1 MMFDAPKAASLLDAM
16 CHKSVLVIGD
26 LMLDRFIDG
35 QVDRISPEAPV
46 PVLSKTTTM
55 AMPGGAANVA
65 RNLCHLGVKTILTG
79 IVGKDASGLALA
91 DELSSVAGL
100 LYQPVMD
107 EARPTTT
114 KTRFRAGVQQIL
126 RVDDEVKDDITQTL
140 EATLLDIVETH
151 ISQCDVIVLS
161 DYAKGCLTRTLTQS
175 IISLAKSHH
184 KQVIADPKSQD
195 FGKYQGASLLTPN
208 LSELKQATPL
218 QSDSN
223 DDITAAVSDL
233 CERHHIDNILTTLSA
248 RGMLLA
254 GTAPAHHLPTIAKD
268 VFDVSGAGDTV
279 VASLAAARAA
289 GASHIDAMQFATIA
303 AGIVVSKPGTASLT
317 AGEFLTACPS
327 DTSPLTRQDTKELC
341 EKWRAENALIG
352 FTNGCFDLLHPGH
365 LFALREAAKG
375 CDKLIVAVNSD
386 DSVKR
391 LKGPTRPSQADIV
404 RASNI
409 AQLPFVDA
417 VVIFEEDTPLSVIE
431 ALTPDRLIKGGDY
444 KAEDIVGYDHVIE
457 NGGQVV
463 TIPLLE
469 GHSTTAILK
478 D

>member
-35 QVDRISPEAPV
+35 QVERISPEAPV
-46 PVLSKTTTM
+46 PVLSKATTM

-79 IVGKDASGLALA
+79 ITGQDDAGRALA
-91 DELSSVAGL
+91 DELSAVAGL

-107 EARPTTT
+107 KVRPTTT
-114 KTRFRAGVQQIL
+114 KTRFRAGAQQIL
-126 RVDDEVKDDITQTL
+126 RVDDEVKDDITPDL
-140 EATLLDIVETH
+140 EAALLDIVETH
-151 ISQCDVIVLS
+151 LSQCDIVVLS
-161 DYAKGCLTRTLTQS
+161 DYAKGCLTTTLTQA
-175 IISLAKSHH
+175 IIKLAKSHQ
-184 KQVIADPKSQD
+184 KQVIADPKSHD
-195 FGKYQGASLLTPN
+195 FGKYHGASLLTPN
-208 LSELKQATPL
+208 LSELKQATQL

-223 DDITAAVSDL
+223 EDITVAVSDL
-233 CERHHIDNILTTLSA
+233 CHRHQIDNILTTLSA

-289 GASHIDAMQFATIA
+289 GASYNEAMQFATIA

-317 AGEFLTACPS
+317 AGEFLAACPS
-327 DTSPLTRQDTKELC
+327 DKSPLTVADAAELC
-341 EKWRAENALIG
+341 EKWRAETAIIG

-365 LFALREAAKG
+365 LHALREAAKG

-386 DSVKR
+386 DSVRR
-391 LKGPTRPSQADIV
+391 LKGPTRPSQADSV
-404 RASNI
+404 RATNI

-431 ALTPDRLIKGGDY
+431 ALTPNRLIKGGDY
-444 KAEDIVGYDHVIE
+444 KAEDIVGYNHVIK

-469 GHSTTAILK
+469 GHSTTAILQ